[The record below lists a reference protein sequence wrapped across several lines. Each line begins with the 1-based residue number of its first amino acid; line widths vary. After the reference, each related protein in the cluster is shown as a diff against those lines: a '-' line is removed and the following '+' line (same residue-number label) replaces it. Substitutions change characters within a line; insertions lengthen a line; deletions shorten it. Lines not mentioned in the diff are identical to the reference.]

1 MDAEELALPVA
12 SDNPAIKKDASKCI
26 QCGYCVRVCRNDVT
40 VARMYELGITKKPIC
55 INCGQ
60 CANYCPTESISEKLD
75 YMKVMQ
81 LLKDK
86 SKTVVF
92 SFAPAVRV
100 ALGEE
105 FGIEPG
111 VNVYKKIIAALRNIG
126 AKYVFDIT
134 FSADLTIM
142 EEAMELV
149 NRIKEGKNLPMFTSC
164 CPAWVKY
171 VEIFYPELIP
181 NLSTCKSPIA
191 MQGSTIKTYFAK
203 MKNINSDDLI
213 NVVIAPCTAKIY
225 EIKRRELNVTRRDTD
240 FILTTR
246 ELALMIKKNNIDFL
260 HLDNSEF
267 DSPLGLGSSAGVIF
281 GNTGGVA
288 EAALRTAYHYIT
300 DEDLDDNSLTFSKVR
315 GMSGIKETE
324 VIIGDKTIKVAVA
337 NGMKNAKILIDKIK
351 SGTVNYQFVEV
362 MNCTG
367 GCIAGGGQPKLT
379 LMDMKS
385 AKQKRIDGLYSEDSK
400 MKKRVSYKNPDI
412 IKIYKD
418 FYGEV
423 GSSLAHQYLHT
434 KYTDKSY
441 LLRGED
447 K

>member
-203 MKNINSDDLI
+203 MKNINPDDLI
-213 NVVIAPCTAKIY
+213 NVVIAPCTAKKY

-300 DEDLDDNSLTFSKVR
+300 DKDLDDNSLTFSKVR

-379 LMDMKS
+379 LMNMKS

-412 IKIYKD
+412 IKIYKE

>member
-213 NVVIAPCTAKIY
+213 NVVIAPCTAKKY

-300 DEDLDDNSLTFSKVR
+300 DKDLDDNSLTFSKVR

-324 VIIGDKTIKVAVA
+324 VIIGDKAIKVAVA

-379 LMDMKS
+379 LMNMKS

-412 IKIYKD
+412 IKIYKE

-423 GSSLAHQYLHT
+423 GSNLAHQYLHT

>member
-213 NVVIAPCTAKIY
+213 NVVIAPCTAKKY

-385 AKQKRIDGLYSEDSK
+385 GKQKRIDGLYSEDSK

>member
-213 NVVIAPCTAKIY
+213 NVVIAPCTAKKY

-300 DEDLDDNSLTFSKVR
+300 DKDLDDNSLTFSKVR

-324 VIIGDKTIKVAVA
+324 VIIGDKAIKVAVA

-412 IKIYKD
+412 IKIYKE

-423 GSSLAHQYLHT
+423 GSNLAHQYLHT